1 MASAQP
7 DPPRLTPFKRLGR
20 FVHRRRRYV
29 VIAWILALALLVPV
43 IMTVGSTTSL
53 NEGTASGGNLES
65 VQASNLISAQ
75 FSKAVANS
83 TLLVVVRS
91 ADVSSSDTQAF
102 VSRLVSYVESDPG
115 IKGLDQTTDV
125 YSPLYSAIEGVNTA
139 VYSSVDGAN
148 ASAGLLLGVPA
159 LYFGAWEQAFS
170 QTGNATSADAVA
182 FNYAAAALSGANETA
197 YHDYSSHVLALFNSS
212 WVSSWSDPS
221 LGNLSA
227 SARASM
233 AAREAGMEYVDAYP
247 PVSKQFDSAL
257 LDSVSL
263 ADYTGNATQRDAE
276 LVAFAQGYVSN
287 ETGFSQQFVGSAYGL
302 GRTYSNSSLY
312 ALTGSVIR
320 DPGGYGVGDALSA
333 LISSLVSPARDTTL
347 VTLGLGQSSNS
358 NVLALRSAVSAVLG
372 QSDPGPA
379 VESAL
384 VTGGD
389 AISYDFGQST
399 QADLTLILPITV
411 ALLIVATGLFF
422 RSILTPFVTLGTI
435 GVALGISQVFIVLV
449 SFLVAKVDF
458 TVPTILLTVLIG
470 VGTDYSVFVLAR
482 YREESVKGASVQD
495 AMETSV
501 TWAGESIATSGAT
514 VIISFLALTFTSVV
528 YLRTIGY
535 VVGFGVLVALLVAL
549 TMIPAAVSMIG
560 GRTFWPYSGERF
572 ARYSDSVLRK
582 LSAKRGYFSRSGA
595 FAVKRAWVLIV
606 LALVASGQ
614 ALNVYSTTTPTFDF
628 LSAAPSNLPSIS
640 ASNELTTAFGSGALF
655 PTYVVMTF
663 SQPVVTGR
671 AFNLSEMATVDAVS
685 AYLAQSP
692 DVRNVTSPTMVYGQ
706 RVAYDDINYS
716 TSAGASAF
724 AGVLQSVGKDNR
736 TVLFTVNFRIDP
748 DSSRALSDA
757 QAIRQTLHSRY
768 GSAPGVTGVYVGGET
783 GGTLDTKNVFDS
795 QFNSIVPIVAVGVAL
810 VLLVVL
816 GSLFLP
822 VFAVLSV
829 LMSIVWTLAA
839 TALVFKQLYNFQI
852 LFVTPF
858 FLFVV
863 LLGLGMDYNII
874 ILTRIREEATKGKS
888 LNDAITGAIEQTGA
902 VITAAAII
910 LAGSLGS
917 LMISSD
923 LFLKQ
928 LGFAL
933 AYAILLDALV
943 VRTYIVPAV
952 MSRVGRWNWWSPIPH
967 LVRSMLLFRGEAA
980 TDDRA

>member
-1 MASAQP
+1 MY
-7 DPPRLTPFKRLGR
+7 
-20 FVHRRRRYV
+20 RRRRYV
-29 VIAWILALALLVPV
+29 VIAWILALVLLVPV

-53 NEGTASGGNLES
+53 NEGTASGGNLQS
-65 VQASNLISAQ
+65 VKASDIISAQ
-75 FSKAVANS
+75 FSKTVANS

-91 ADVSSSDTQAF
+91 ANVSSPTTQAF
-102 VSRLVSYVESDPG
+102 VSKLVSTVESDPA
-115 IKGLDQTTDV
+115 IKGLNQTADV
-125 YSPLYSAIEGVNTA
+125 YSPLYSAIKGLNTA
-139 VYSSVDGAN
+139 VYSAVDGAN
-148 ASAGLLLGVPA
+148 GSINLLLGVPA
-159 LYFGAWEQAFS
+159 LYFGAWN
-170 QTGNATSADAVA
+170 QTYSLTANVVSADGTA
-182 FNYAAAALSGANETA
+182 FNYTQTALSNANETA
-197 YHDYSSHVLALFNSS
+197 YHDYSSRVLALFNSS

-221 LGNLSA
+221 LANLTPL
-227 SARASM
+227 ARASLV
-233 AAREAGMEYVDAYP
+233 AREAGMEYVDTYLP
-247 PVSKQFDSAL
+247 SSKTFNLAL

-263 ADYTGNATQRDAE
+263 AEYVTGNVTQSNEAVAT
-276 LVAFAQGYVSN
+276 FAQGYVSN
-287 ETGFSQQFVGSAYGL
+287 ETGFTQQFVGTASAL
-302 GRTYSNSSLY
+302 GRSYANSSLY
-312 ALTGSVIR
+312 ALTGNIIWN
-320 DPGGYGVGDALSA
+320 PGGYGVGNSLST

-347 VTLGLGQSSNS
+347 VTLSLDQSSNS

-372 QSDPGPA
+372 GSDPGAA
-379 VESAL
+379 VQSAL

-399 QADLTLILPITV
+399 QADLTLILPITII
-411 ALLIVATGLFF
+411 LLVVATGLFF

-449 SFLVAKVDF
+449 SVLVAKVDF
-458 TVPTILLTVLIG
+458 TVPTILLTILIG

-482 YREESVKGASVQD
+482 YREERVKGAGVQD

-549 TMIPAAVSMIG
+549 TMVPAAVSMIG
-560 GRTFWPYSGERF
+560 GRAFWPYSGDRF
-572 ARYSDSVLRK
+572 ARYSQSVLRK
-582 LSAKRGYFSRSGA
+582 LSTKKGYFSRSGA

-606 LALVASGQ
+606 LALVASGP
-614 ALNVYSTTTPTFDF
+614 ALYVYGNTTPTFDF

-640 ASNELTTAFGSGALF
+640 ASNELTSAFGSGSLF

-663 SQPVVTGR
+663 SQPVVTGHT
-671 AFNLSEMATVDAVS
+671 FNSSEMGTVAAVS
-685 AYLAQSP
+685 TYLAQSA
-692 DVRNVTSPTMVYGQ
+692 DVRNVTSPTIVYGQ
-706 RVAYDDINYS
+706 EVAYGSINYS
-716 TSAGASAF
+716 TGAGVRAF
-724 AGVLQSVGKDNR
+724 EGVLQSIGRDNK
-736 TVLFTVNFRIDP
+736 TVLFTINFRIDP
-748 DSSRALSDA
+748 DSTRALTDA
-757 QAIRQTLHSRY
+757 QSMRQTLHSQY
-768 GSAPGVTGVYVGGET
+768 GSSPGVTGIYVGGET
-783 GGTLDTKNVFDS
+783 GSTLDTKNVFDS
-795 QFNSIVPIVAVGVAL
+795 QFNSIVPIVAVGVSL

-829 LMSIVWTLAA
+829 LMSIIWTLAA

-863 LLGLGMDYNII
+863 LLGLGMDYNIF

-933 AYAILLDALV
+933 SYAILIDALV

-967 LVRSMLLFRGEAA
+967 LNRSMRLFRGEAA
-980 TDDRA
+980 RDGTA